1 MTRSLFSYDENQ
13 VQPLASWQPAL
24 EKGLQT
30 FIEKN
35 LEPLM
40 RVRFLA
46 SEWSLLDDQNGR
58 IDTIGLDQDGF
69 PVIIEYKKVTTVN
82 VLNQALFYQA
92 SLLRHKAEF
101 HYLVERVLGAHV
113 AASIDWAGVR
123 LVCIAPDFHKFD
135 LSAVDQVKANVDLYT
150 FEFFS
155 TSLFSFECTKSRRIY
170 RKPVSPAPLQ
180 TTQRLSFHQLL
191 PYAPLAVQTLA
202 NSLLSHLRADEDILV
217 ADTREGLIFS
227 TVTAELGQL
236 QLSKGPHPRLKL
248 RMNSEPDPELAHRFS
263 SFKKGQFHCEIT
275 LRTEE
280 QVVLAKQWLSRQAGL
295 ANLSA

>member
-1 MTRSLFSYDENQ
+1 MTRSLFSYDESQ
-13 VQPLASWQPAL
+13 VKPLASWQPAL

-40 RVRFLA
+40 GVRFLA
-46 SEWSLLDDQNGR
+46 SEWRLLDEHNAR

-69 PVIIEYKKVTTVN
+69 PVIVEYKKVTTAN
-82 VLNQALFYQA
+82 VLNQALFYQTT
-92 SLLRHKAEF
+92 LLRHKAEF
-101 HYLVERVLGAHV
+101 HYLVEREFGMQV
-113 AASIDWAGVR
+113 AASIDWAGIR

-135 LSAVDQVKANVDLYT
+135 LSAVDQVKANVDFYT

-155 TSLFSFECTKSRRIY
+155 TALFSFECIKSRRVY
-170 RKPVSPAPLQ
+170 RKPAPPTPLE
-180 TTQRLSFHQLL
+180 TNQRLSFHQLL

-217 ADTREGLIFS
+217 TDTREGLIFS
-227 TVTAELGQL
+227 TISAELGQL

-248 RMNSEPDPELAHRFS
+248 RMNSEPDPEMAHRFS

-280 QVVLAKQWLSRQAGL
+280 QIVLAKQWLSHQAGIASL
-295 ANLSA
+295 IS